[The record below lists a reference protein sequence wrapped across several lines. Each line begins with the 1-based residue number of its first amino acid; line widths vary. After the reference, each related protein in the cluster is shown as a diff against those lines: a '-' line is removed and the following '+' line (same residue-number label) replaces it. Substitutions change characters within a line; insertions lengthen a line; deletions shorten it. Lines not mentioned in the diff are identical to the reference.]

1 MTGGKSSISSR
12 GWARP
17 MHLYGGKSVL
27 LNSYEDLSAYNLDKD
42 YLGMHNVNDLSK
54 YNLYV

>member
-1 MTGGKSSISSR
+1 MPSR

-17 MHLYGGKSVL
+17 MHLYGGKRVL
-27 LNSYEDLSAYNLDKD
+27 LNSYDDLSAYNLDED
-42 YLGMHNVNDLSK
+42 YLGMHNVYENDLSK